1 VSLRAFNRNFKGRSG
16 LPDDSVYLVPEV
28 VAASAIAG
36 EIVDPRDLD
45 ADPPSVSLPAD
56 MTRTDAEILGPDP
69 STEVVKGDT
78 IGTVPLEPPL
88 ADDVDTGRS
97 SRRRPGT
104 SRPTTSCPRNAE
116 VMSLWSDPQACADYT
131 LVRVD
136 EAFPEK
142 ARAADGGW
150 VVAGENYG
158 QGRAA
163 RTPRSNSPCS
173 ASTACWRR
181 ALRASTSRTRELR
194 RAPR

>member
-1 VSLRAFNRNFKGRSG
+1 
-16 LPDDSVYLVPEV
+16 
-28 VAASAIAG
+28 
-36 EIVDPRDLD
+36 
-45 ADPPSVSLPAD
+45 

-88 ADDVDTGRS
+88 ADDVDGPVITKA
-97 SRRRPGT
+97 PGNV
-104 SRPTTSCPRNAE
+104 TTDHIVPANAE

-181 ALRASTSRTRELR
+181 ASRASTSRTS
-194 RAPR
+194 